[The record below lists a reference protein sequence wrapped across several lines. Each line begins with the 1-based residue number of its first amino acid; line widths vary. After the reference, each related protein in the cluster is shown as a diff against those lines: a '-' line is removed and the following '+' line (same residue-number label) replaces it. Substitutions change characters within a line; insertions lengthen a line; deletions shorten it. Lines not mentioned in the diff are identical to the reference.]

1 MSVDVLERRDILEG
15 VLVNEDFGP
24 FGGVLSV
31 WELGTPALL
40 VLNGLGLAIIP
51 PLGVISGESW
61 MGMSWDESG
70 PVAKSESAKLD
81 AKFPVV
87 GSVLNETSF
96 LIVVE
101 LLMLVLLNPLV
112 KVAWNSREVVKSWR
126 VDSVLILAGDD
137 QWGSFLLSGLGV
149 EVHASTWLHGGS
161 HRLFL
166 VSSEV
171 WNSVALNNFDIK
183 FHIGVEWNRFSADWS
198 PSEGT
203 TVGEVGWA
211 VKMSLVTLMELSHS
225 KVPAVEHFSVAKGE
239 SLW

>member
-1 MSVDVLERRDILEG
+1 VSVDVLERRDVLEG

-24 FGGVLSV
+24 LDGVLSV
-31 WELGTPALL
+31 WELGTPVLL

-51 PLGVISGESW
+51 PLGVFSGESW

-87 GSVLNETSF
+87 GSVLNESSF

-126 VDSVLILAGDD
+126 VDSVLILAGND
-137 QWGSFLLSGLGV
+137 
-149 EVHASTWLHGGS
+149 
-161 HRLFL
+161 
-166 VSSEV
+166 
-171 WNSVALNNFDIK
+171 
-183 FHIGVEWNRFSADWS
+183 
-198 PSEGT
+198 
-203 TVGEVGWA
+203 
-211 VKMSLVTLMELSHS
+211 
-225 KVPAVEHFSVAKGE
+225 
-239 SLW
+239 